1 MSSYFRRLVRRAVG
15 QAGAEA
21 LRPSQVGPSPFG
33 VIDLPTAR
41 DAAEN
46 AGERPDSAALIE
58 DGERVDAALESEG
71 RSPDA
76 APKEAAPA
84 SGRAFPPQ
92 VGMKESRTPD
102 ASTEKAI
109 PPAAR
114 TSAPSTSTKDLTG
127 AVQLPIAAAAKAV
140 PAERPAQKASGAMSV
155 HANVDESSAAP
166 AAIQL
171 ETPAPARKPV
181 RSLARPL
188 VAERDE
194 AGFRQLGRMAH
205 PPDADPVSPER
216 LAPAPAVRA
225 AEPAEVQAVEALL
238 LERVAENTAVSPS
251 TPPLEP
257 GVLTKSGK
265 PRLEVHIDRVEVVQ
279 PAAPRRTPL
288 AHVPRQQP
296 RPPARGFAQLSAVR
310 AHAGRGRY

>member
-1 MSSYFRRLVRRAVG
+1 MSSYFRCLVRRAVG

-21 LRPSQVGPSPFG
+21 LRPSQEVPSPFG
-33 VIDLPTAR
+33 AMDLPAAG
-41 DAAEN
+41 DATEN

-58 DGERVDAALESEG
+58 EGERIDAASESEG
-71 RSPDA
+71 RSPVA
-76 APKEAAPA
+76 APNKASPA
-84 SGRAFPPQ
+84 SGRAASPQ
-92 VGMKESRTPD
+92 AGMKEGRTPD
-102 ASTEKAI
+102 ASTEKAV

-114 TSAPSTSTKDLTG
+114 TSEPSTRTKDVTA
-127 AVQLPIAAAAKAV
+127 AVHLPVAPAAKAV
-140 PAERPAQKASGAMSV
+140 PAERSAQEASGAMRTGT
-155 HANVDESSAAP
+155 NVGESSAAP
-166 AAIQL
+166 TAVPL
-171 ETPAPARKPV
+171 ETPAPRRVPALP
-181 RSLARPL
+181 RPL
-188 VAERDE
+188 VAERDT
-194 AGFRQLGRMAH
+194 AGFPRPLRIAH
-205 PPDADPVSPER
+205 PPDADPVSRER

-238 LERVAENTAVSPS
+238 LERVAENAAASPF

-257 GVLTKSGK
+257 GVFTKPGK

-296 RPPARGFAQLSAVR
+296 RPPARSFAQLSAVR

>member
-1 MSSYFRRLVRRAVG
+1 M
-15 QAGAEA
+15 
-21 LRPSQVGPSPFG
+21 
-33 VIDLPTAR
+33 DLPAAG

-46 AGERPDSAALIE
+46 PGERPDSAARIE
-58 DGERVDAALESEG
+58 EGERIDAASESEG
-71 RSPDA
+71 RSPSA
-76 APKEAAPA
+76 APKQTAPA
-84 SGRAFPPQ
+84 SGRAASPQ
-92 VGMKESRTPD
+92 ASMKEVRTPD

-114 TSAPSTSTKDLTG
+114 TSAPSTRTKDVTG

-140 PAERPAQKASGAMSV
+140 PAERPAQMASGAMRAG
-155 HANVDESSAAP
+155 ANVGEPSAAP
-166 AAIQL
+166 VAVPPK
-171 ETPAPARKPV
+171 TPAPAPRPV
-181 RSLARPL
+181 PAFSRPL
-188 VAERDE
+188 VAERDTVE
-194 AGFRQLGRMAH
+194 SPRPLWIAH
-205 PPDADPVSPER
+205 PPDADPVPPER

-238 LERVAENTAVSPS
+238 LERVVENAAASPS

-279 PAAPRRTPL
+279 PAPPRRAPE